1 MAIQLTARTQNP
13 LRSRSR
19 VRIVVVFIFAV
30 IPLSFLANHVLGF
43 QLSGWTWLLILAA
56 AAPVVLTEPL
66 HQRAVRLLL
75 PYLLFL
81 VYAAV
86 SLAWT
91 DSFDDGVASLAQ
103 FTVPVLAYLV
113 AWRIPDSTAV
123 QQRLSLMALR
133 GLGVAILVTVLFLT
147 GLNLRFSVVLSPR
160 PMSISLAVL
169 FVVATL
175 DSPSWRRTTVLG
187 LVALITA
194 GAVGSRLSSAVL
206 LVMLLTSPSL
216 GVRRGTRLVMAVAC
230 VLLVVAASN
239 TPAFK
244 NRFFFNE
251 DATLED
257 AITLSSQ
264 LNTTGRRELWPELI
278 KRCSP
283 AAMTGLGISS
293 SNALSVKLS
302 GLDHPH
308 NEYIRVYCDE
318 GWVGSMLIWSFLA
331 WAAIRS
337 WRGASAGQDT
347 RLHAAAGQLTAAL
360 LLFAITDNPLTYT
373 AHFMAP
379 MAVILGLSDRA
390 LLEPISTRRAEM
402 PDPPASAR
410 PGRSSDSG
418 TRP

>member
-1 MAIQLTARTQNP
+1 
-13 LRSRSR
+13 
-19 VRIVVVFIFAV
+19 
-30 IPLSFLANHVLGF
+30 
-43 QLSGWTWLLILAA
+43 
-56 AAPVVLTEPL
+56 
-66 HQRAVRLLL
+66 
-75 PYLLFL
+75 
-81 VYAAV
+81 
-86 SLAWT
+86 
-91 DSFDDGVASLAQ
+91 
-103 FTVPVLAYLV
+103 
-113 AWRIPDSTAV
+113 
-123 QQRLSLMALR
+123 
-133 GLGVAILVTVLFLT
+133 
-147 GLNLRFSVVLSPR
+147 
-160 PMSISLAVL
+160 
-169 FVVATL
+169 
-175 DSPSWRRTTVLG
+175 
-187 LVALITA
+187 
-194 GAVGSRLSSAVL
+194 VL

-216 GVRRGTRLVMAVAC
+216 GVRRGTRLVMAIAC

-331 WAAIRS
+331 WAMIRS
-337 WRGASAGQDT
+337 WRGASAGQNT

-402 PDPPASAR
+402 PGPPTPAR
-410 PGRSSDSG
+410 ALEEARIQGHGHRFSGR
-418 TRP
+418 RHA